1 MNRRFFGDRPAQ
13 QSVRGRYHVIP
24 EHPQL
29 LAPDNLM
36 ALTASAPPAE
46 NPESAGFQAP
56 SAAAGGSP
64 ETEESAPANSGL
76 IEMKVAHE

>member
-1 MNRRFFGDRPAQ
+1 VQ

-36 ALTASAPPAE
+36 ALTAPAPPAE
-46 NPESAGFQAP
+46 NPESAGLQVT
-56 SAAAGGSP
+56 SAAAGSSP
-64 ETEESAPANSGL
+64 ETDEPAPANSGL
-76 IEMKVAHE
+76 TGMKVVHE